1 MAAIGTSRTLPL
13 VRGVREHPSAQG
25 VSLRGPADLAMGSEA
40 TQSESQGDLGAH
52 DAPGEALAA
61 TGPYL
66 SPLPIAEH
74 GRYYSRQEPGAVCV
88 GKAGISLSV
97 KVRPGQSRA
106 DRPAASLAGVA
117 VTRGLK
123 RRQQVHGVYGSNP
136 EMGMSW
142 RPSWKSHQ
150 RRQHGRSRYA
160 RGRLLRRG
168 LRVGHVHTVDIGTQE
183 IRQGPLAGHQRGRQG
198 REDRR
203 LMLCP
208 GRKSD
213 RPILSM
219 KSPKVT
225 R

>member
-1 MAAIGTSRTLPL
+1 METDAPLGSAVDTARPRRTP
-13 VRGVREHPSAQG
+13 VFV
-25 VSLRGPADLAMGSEA
+25 
-40 TQSESQGDLGAH
+40 GDVCRH
-52 DAPGEALAA
+52 DA
-61 TGPYL
+61 
-66 SPLPIAEH
+66 
-74 GRYYSRQEPGAVCV
+74 RQEPGTVCV
-88 GKAGISLSV
+88 GKAGISLLV

-117 VTRGLK
+117 ATRGLK

-136 EMGMSW
+136 EMGLTW
-142 RPSWKSHQ
+142 RPNWKPYQ
-150 RRQHGRSRYA
+150 RRQHGHSRYA
-160 RGRLLRRG
+160 REWPLRRG

-203 LMLCP
+203 LALCP

-213 RPILSM
+213 WPIVSM
-219 KSPKVT
+219 KSPKAT